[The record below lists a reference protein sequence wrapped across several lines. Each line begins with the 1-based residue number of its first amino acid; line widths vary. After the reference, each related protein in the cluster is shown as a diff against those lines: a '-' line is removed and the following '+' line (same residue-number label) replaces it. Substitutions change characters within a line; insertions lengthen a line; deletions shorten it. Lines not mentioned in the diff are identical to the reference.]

1 MAEEF
6 NIEQA
11 KSEWKAKLA
20 ERKADVEKELLK
32 IVNGPQIPYVKED
45 CPESL
50 KSLADSLVLLQIETG
65 GEYRREDI
73 ATSDMY
79 KIKDLGKGTGRSFR
93 DVIESLVANDGYV
106 NYEVI
111 DARHLISL
119 LAEIDS
125 AYSRFYAKYN
135 AFPINVLTPEARRY
149 LKNNKNGLSYAQK
162 LQGIIDV
169 YRPELGQLVFEEHNY
184 EALPK
189 SRIVLSERNIA
200 QIVAELSTLAKNG
213 NIDEIFSPKY
223 EPYFKNL
230 CAKLKISGYTF
241 DRFINEHTTFKYTL
255 CFKADTISAVRQ
267 MVTHYYARHGTTRGI
282 TTKDPYLRYK
292 VESAQNVSGFFTSKE
307 LFESFGIDTD
317 SLENSNKTI
326 QLDELRRRD
335 GELFDKLAGIYPD
348 GVIQKG
354 FATKYEKLYDE
365 LFMLSKRLGFSS
377 VDEYLAAHGCRRI
390 VDKKSTETV
399 IYLTE
404 RDLEKYGFFAGCKNA
419 EELEARL
426 KSLGVEYIGPY
437 ESLGI
442 YRRLVFE
449 GLDSTYSPNAS
460 RILS

>member
-1 MAEEF
+1 MAEEL

-11 KSEWKAKLA
+11 KNEWKAKLE
-20 ERKADVEKELLK
+20 ERKVDVEKELLK
-32 IVNGPQIPYVKED
+32 IANGPQIPHVKEN
-45 CPESL
+45 CPEEL
-50 KSLADSLVLLQIETG
+50 KALAESLVLLQIESG

-93 DVIESLVANDGYV
+93 DVIASLVANDGYV

-125 AYSRFYAKYN
+125 AYNDFYAKYN
-135 AFPINVLTPEARRY
+135 AFPINVLSPEARRY
-149 LKNNKNGLSYAQK
+149 LKNNKNGLSHAQK

-169 YRPELGQLVFEEHNY
+169 YRPEYGQLIFEERNY
-184 EALPK
+184 DALPK
-189 SRIVLSERNIA
+189 SRIVLSEKNIE
-200 QIVAELSTLAKNG
+200 QIIAELSTIAKNG

-241 DRFINEHTTFKYTL
+241 DRFINEHTNFKYTL

-317 SLENSNKTI
+317 SLENGNKTI
-326 QLDELRRRD
+326 QLIELKRRD
-335 GELFDKLAGIYPD
+335 VELFGKLAEIYPD

-365 LFMLSKRLGFSS
+365 LFMLSKRLGFNS
-377 VDEYLAAHGCRRI
+377 VDEYLAAHGCRRV

-404 RDLEKYGFFAGCKNA
+404 RDLEKYGFFTGCKNA

-437 ESLGI
+437 ESLGT